1 MKFQNK
7 RLGCDLQASS
17 GPPKSEKTFQSGRRR
32 CYAAMNQL
40 FKGQRGGAEWFHA
53 KTQRG
58 IFHRHGIGFQL
69 FFFFFPS
76 FDLCLIESEGIAL
89 DWKTTK
95 AGIALRCDGNI

>member
-7 RLGCDLQASS
+7 RLGRDLHASS

-40 FKGQRGGAEWFHA
+40 FKGQRRRAAEWFRA

-58 IFHRHGIGFQL
+58 IFRRHGIGFQL
-69 FFFFFPS
+69 LFLSFPP
-76 FDLCLIESEGIAL
+76 LI
-89 DWKTTK
+89 
-95 AGIALRCDGNI
+95 CV